1 MKKNE
6 YIEILLKLSKK
17 AYDKTEVPISALI
30 VKNDKIISKA
40 YNKKNIRNNPLM
52 HAEIICLQKA
62 YKKLNRWNLNDCK
75 LYVSLEP
82 CDMCKRIIEESRIKE
97 VYYVLKKGKTTN
109 KYTKTKYEQLYT
121 IRYSCFKELIN
132 KFFNKLRNNL

>member
-1 MKKNE
+1 MEEK
-6 YIEILLKLSKK
+6 YIKILLKLSKK
-17 AYDKTEVPISALI
+17 AYKKNEVPISCVL
-30 VKNDKIISKA
+30 VKNNEIISKA
-40 YNKKNIRNNPLM
+40 YNKKNIKKNPLL

-62 YKKLNRWNLNDCK
+62 YRKLKRWNLNDCV

-82 CDMCKRIIEESRIKE
+82 CDMCKKIIEESRIKS
-97 VYYVLKKGKTTN
+97 VYYILKKGNITN